1 MLLGILLAILVL
13 YGLLLFWVLNERLK
27 EIHHLVRVSREGVE
41 SMKKSLG
48 ELLKTQGGERRE
60 ENRSE
65 EEHFPLHF
73 LQSEIRE
80 RKGEGR

>member
-41 SMKKSLG
+41 GMKKSLS
-48 ELLKTQGGERRE
+48 ELLKTQSGEGRE
-60 ENRSE
+60 ENRLE

-80 RKGEGR
+80 RKGERQ